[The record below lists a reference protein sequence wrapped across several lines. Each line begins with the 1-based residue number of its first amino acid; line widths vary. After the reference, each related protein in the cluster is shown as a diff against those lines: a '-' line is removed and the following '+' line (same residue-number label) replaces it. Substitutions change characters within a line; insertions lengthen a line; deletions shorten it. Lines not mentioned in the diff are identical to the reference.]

1 MKEKLTYI
9 IVSLVVGVICGW
21 LIGSQQ
27 EVQIIEN
34 VRYVE
39 RPATNIK
46 IDSPR
51 LYRSKPIDWPK
62 LQSLP
67 RLQLCDT
74 VRETVVVPADTA
86 AIISD
91 YLQRREYDLDFST
104 DTTGVFKVQAAVE
117 ANKLVEASA
126 TIIPLQREVETS
138 IVYKPKSYRPMI
150 KIGVPFGKQ
159 RYGVEGGVG
168 VPIKDRWLPSVS
180 YMRLDKENFVKVECG
195 IVF

>member
-39 RPATNIK
+39 RPATNIQ

-74 VRETVVVPADTA
+74 IRETVVVPADTA

-91 YLQRREYDLDFST
+91 YLQCREYDLDFST
-104 DTTGVFKVQAAVE
+104 DTTGVYKVNAIVE
-117 ANKLVEASA
+117 ANRLTSASA
-126 TIIPLQREVETS
+126 TIIPLQREVEQT
-138 IVYKPKSYRPMI
+138 VVKVRQFRPYVGGSLS
-150 KIGVPFGKQ
+150 IGVKPGASL
-159 RYGVEGGVG
+159 EVG
-168 VPIKDRWLPSVS
+168 VLLKDHHFPKVG
-180 YMRLDKENFVKVECG
+180 YQRLGNENYITAGYGYLF
-195 IVF
+195 